1 MYSWSTTFSDLF
13 TRCRYLIVIVIP
25 EGSYLLGWKACSSY
39 PDAVSDYVCIS
50 SLYRIIEL
58 NWIENQKLCANQW
71 RTKFK
76 IVNYYMADYCWLYDP
91 FCRGQTF
98 VSANSFG
105 LRKLC
110 SLSCTKNLLF
120 ISGTNQGKKI
130 KKKQP
135 CGI

>member
-58 NWIENQKLCANQW
+58 NWERSGNQFGRLKKVDKISKNPKSAPVDIEGISPNKEYL
-71 RTKFK
+71 
-76 IVNYYMADYCWLYDP
+76 
-91 FCRGQTF
+91 F
-98 VSANSFG
+98 VRPN
-105 LRKLC
+105 
-110 SLSCTKNLLF
+110 
-120 ISGTNQGKKI
+120 
-130 KKKQP
+130 KKKTNYSLFSNLIIVSTFYWIWFNFEIIWWNF
-135 CGI
+135 GI

>member
-58 NWIENQKLCANQW
+58 NWIEFFW
-71 RTKFK
+71 
-76 IVNYYMADYCWLYDP
+76 
-91 FCRGQTF
+91 
-98 VSANSFG
+98 
-105 LRKLC
+105 
-110 SLSCTKNLLF
+110 
-120 ISGTNQGKKI
+120 
-130 KKKQP
+130 KKKSISKIIGHNRLYWITMDYF
-135 CGI
+135 CKNENIIDFVVWISYL